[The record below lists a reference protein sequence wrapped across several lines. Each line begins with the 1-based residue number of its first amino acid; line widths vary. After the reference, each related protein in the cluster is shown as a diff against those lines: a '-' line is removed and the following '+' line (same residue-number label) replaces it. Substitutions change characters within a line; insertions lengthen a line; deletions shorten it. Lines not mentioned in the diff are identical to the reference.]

1 MSTGDSR
8 ETGTGPDVWAPPA
21 EPEHSGNP
29 PVHHAA
35 PRRRP
40 RVLVAVAALVVVALV
55 AGLAVL
61 LTRAGGSGGSPT
73 RAGDVDTAARDK
85 AVRSILDRRARAVL
99 DRDEEA
105 WLADVDPR
113 ATDFRRAQQTVFAN
127 LAQVEFASWD
137 YELIGRDYDRPDLA
151 DTYDVPYHLPAMLV
165 HYAIT
170 GYDLGPV
177 ARPQVLTFV
186 QRGKRWYVAS
196 DSDADSDL
204 PETGHADPWDRR
216 AMVAREG
223 HHVLV
228 LADAE
233 DKGRLGALV
242 RVSDDAVSKVARMW
256 PDGWRRKVVV
266 VAVRDQQLIETYF
279 RTELQSSDQV
289 AAIAVPA
296 VDTVPGW
303 TPQGDASYDAKAG
316 AATRSRVILNPRYF
330 EPGNEDN
337 AVLLTHEVAHV
348 ATQARTRAGAPIW
361 LVEGI
366 ADYTAYRTLR
376 PFSVTLP
383 GSLRKQVE
391 AGSVDLPTYD
401 FYQHDVPAHYL
412 AGFLACA
419 FVSDRYGEG
428 TLRRYYRALA
438 ATPLEY
444 QTTARTQSVTKRLLG
459 LSTAQLEREVAA
471 YGAGVAD

>member
-1 MSTGDSR
+1 MSTGDS
-8 ETGTGPDVWAPPA
+8 EEAATDPDVWAAPTGQEPA
-21 EPEHSGNP
+21 PTP
-29 PVHHAA
+29 QHAA
-35 PRRRP
+35 PRHRSRA
-40 RVLVAVAALVVVALV
+40 LVAVAVAVVVALV
-55 AGLAVL
+55 AGVAVL
-61 LTRAGGSGGSPT
+61 LTSGGTDTGPRAAAGG
-73 RAGDVDTAARDK
+73 AVDTEARDK
-85 AVRSILDRRARAVL
+85 AVHSILDRRAAAVL
-99 DRDEEA
+99 DRDERA

-113 ATDFRRAQQTVFAN
+113 ASEFRQAQQTVFAN
-127 LAQVEFASWD
+127 LAQVDFASWS

-151 DTYDVPYHLPAMLV
+151 SEYHVPYHLPAMLV
-165 HYAIT
+165 HYAIK

-196 DSDADSDL
+196 DSDADPDL

-216 AMVAREG
+216 AMVTREG
-223 HHVLV
+223 RHVLV
-228 LADAE
+228 LADAQ
-233 DKGRLGALV
+233 DKGRLRALV
-242 RVSDDAVSKVARMW
+242 RVSDAAVAKVARMW

-279 RTELQSSDQV
+279 RTDLQSSDQV

-296 VDTVPGW
+296 FDSVPGW
-303 TPQGDASYDAKAG
+303 TPESSTPYDAEDG

-330 EPGNEDN
+330 EPGNADN
-337 AVLLTHEVAHV
+337 AVLLTHEVTHV
-348 ATQARTRAGAPIW
+348 ATQGRTFPGAPTW
-361 LVEGI
+361 LVEGV

-383 GSLRKQVE
+383 SSLRKQVE
-391 AGSVDLPTYD
+391 SGSVDLPTYD

-419 FVSDRYGEG
+419 FVSDRYGEP

-438 ATPLEY
+438 TTRREIY
-444 QTTARTQSVTKRLLG
+444 TTARTQAVSKQVLG
-459 LSTAQLEREVAA
+459 LSTAQLQREVAA